1 MVLFLLFV
9 AVLGVLV
16 ICRYC
21 YHHCYCCCCYHFCSC
36 CHSCLALLGR
46 EFIGLQ
52 KGEGPHF
59 SCNTSNQHTT
69 KDTKNKR
76 RTKYQTH
83 QIIKTIFTK
92 QTQENTQNM
101 TTWLTNIPLLTNSSK
116 ATEQELRKKS
126 GRWNQTLIER
136 REKE

>member
-1 MVLFLLFV
+1 MLFLLFV

-83 QIIKTIFTK
+83 QTHKLSKQSSQTNTRKYTKHDNLIDKHTSVNKFLKSNRTRIKK
-92 QTQENTQNM
+92 EEWSVKSNTN
-101 TTWLTNIPLLTNSSK
+101 
-116 ATEQELRKKS
+116 
-126 GRWNQTLIER
+126 
-136 REKE
+136 